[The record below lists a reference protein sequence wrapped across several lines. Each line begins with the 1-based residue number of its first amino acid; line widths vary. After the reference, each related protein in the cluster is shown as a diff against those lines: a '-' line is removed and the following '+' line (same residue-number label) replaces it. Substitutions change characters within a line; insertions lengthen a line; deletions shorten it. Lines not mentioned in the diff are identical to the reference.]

1 MFQEVQPHK
10 NRMTMITIS
19 VTEKAA
25 EQINRIRKFEELEEM
40 KSLLCDAYLSASSYM
55 EENNY
60 SNESSMRLWAIREL
74 NELIK
79 ELAINE

>member
-40 KSLLCDAYLSASSYM
+40 KSPFGLL
-55 EENNY
+55 EN
-60 SNESSMRLWAIREL
+60 
-74 NELIK
+74 
-79 ELAINE
+79 

>member
-55 EENNY
+55 ENNY
-60 SNESSMRLWAIREL
+60 SNESSMPLWAIREL

>member
-1 MFQEVQPHK
+1 
-10 NRMTMITIS
+10 
-19 VTEKAA
+19 
-25 EQINRIRKFEELEEM
+25 
-40 KSLLCDAYLSASSYM
+40 M

-60 SNESSMRLWAIREL
+60 SNESSMPLWAIREL